1 MTIEKLKRALDAK
14 PFRPFRVNLADGR
27 SIQVRSPEFAFVPP
41 KAERTFWIWGNRE
54 DDYTIVDLLLVTSLD
69 FGNGAGQGTA
79 RRKTG

>member
-1 MTIEKLKRALDAK
+1 MTIEKLKRALESR

-27 SIQVRSPEFAFVPP
+27 SIPIRSPEFAFVPP

-69 FGNGAGQGTA
+69 FGNGAGHGTP